1 MEKTFALIELKQ
13 FALNTQ
19 ILNSIQIAAIQAA
32 SQIKLDESSQNLKNL
47 ISNILNKPEDTT
59 WCKAVSF
66 YVVVNNTDLEWDKFQ
81 EKIKDIEAVLVEKCI
96 KAIASIGA

>member
-19 ILNSIQIAAIQAA
+19 ILNSIQIASIAAA
-32 SQIKLDESSQNLKNL
+32 SQIDLKEASQKLKNL
-47 ISNILNKPEDTT
+47 VSNILNNPEDTN

-81 EKIKDIEAVLVEKCI
+81 DNLEKIEAVLIEKCT
-96 KAIASIGA
+96 KAISSIGA